1 MPTSYLTQKTGRRQE
16 VLAVTAGGIANAG
29 GIPALDANGRLTSDM
44 MPSGFGADADTLTAS
59 EALSKGAFVNVYDA
73 GSGSFKVRNA
83 VATGVGYEAH
93 GYVLTDVAANAVA
106 SVMFD
111 DNNSSVTAATP
122 GPVWLSKDVPGGFTS
137 TPPTGAG
144 IISQRLGVAV
154 AQGVIHTAIEPATIL
169 AQ

>member
-1 MPTSYLTQKTGRRQE
+1 MATSYLSPKTGRRAE
-16 VLAVTAGGIANAG
+16 VLAAINGGLSDANK
-29 GIPALDANGRLTSDM
+29 IPALDDQGRLTAAM

-59 EALSKGAFVNVYDA
+59 EAIPKGAFVNVYDA
-73 GSGSFKVRNA
+73 GSGVFRVRNA

-93 GYVLTDVAANAVA
+93 GYVLADVAANGVA

-122 GPVWLSKDVPGGFTS
+122 GPVYLSKDVPGGFTAV
-137 TPPTGAG
+137 PPTGAG
-144 IISQRLGVAV
+144 VISQRLGIAV
-154 AQGVIHTAIEPATIL
+154 APGIIHTSIEPATIL